1 MSHTGE
7 YNKSRYQYVDTVSD
21 LAALC
26 NELAG
31 APYVAVD
38 TEFLRENTYYPEL
51 CLVQI
56 KHGDTLACIDTPAIG
71 ADALGPLSDLLNNNS
86 ITKVLHSASQD
97 MEIFFMLD
105 KRPAAPVFDTQVAAP
120 LLGYNEQIGYG
131 NLVKEVLSVT
141 LAKAHTRADWSRR
154 PIPEN
159 QLHYALDDVIY
170 LEQLYLKLSK
180 RLEKAGRLEWLDNDF
195 EDLSRLE
202 RYNKPAKNMW
212 QKLRSAQFLKGTQL
226 ATLQAL
232 AEWREITARETNR
245 PRTWILKDDALTD
258 LAKQRPSS
266 IKELSHLRSIGART
280 RDKHGEQ
287 LIKLIEANAS
297 AEPVPLPEFVKKK
310 KLDPAAQSAID
321 VLTAVVSIKA
331 LEHNINASQLA
342 SKKMLE
348 ACWSAGDSSPLSGW
362 QLALLGDDIDNCLK
376 GRSAPAI
383 SDGKG
388 VIVDVD

>member
-7 YNKSRYQYVDTVSD
+7 YNKLSYQYVDTAGD
-21 LAALC
+21 LETLC
-26 NELAG
+26 NALAS
-31 APYVAVD
+31 APYVAID

-51 CLVQI
+51 CLVQV
-56 KHGDTLACIDTPAIG
+56 KFEDTLACIDTVAIA
-71 ADALGPLSDLLNNNS
+71 ADGLAPLSNLLTNTD

-120 LLGYNEQIGYG
+120 LLGHAEQIGYG

-154 PIPEN
+154 PIPDN

-170 LEQLYLKLSK
+170 LEQLYLKLHE
-180 RLEKAGRLEWLDNDF
+180 RLKKAGRLEWLENDF
-195 EDLSRLE
+195 NELSRPE

-212 QKLRSAQFLKGTQL
+212 QKLRSAQSMKGPQL
-226 ATLQAL
+226 AILQAL

-245 PRTWILKDDALTD
+245 PRNWILKDDALAD
-258 LAKQRPSS
+258 LAKQRPGS

-280 RDKHGEQ
+280 RDKHGKQ
-287 LIKLIEANAS
+287 LISLIEDNANA
-297 AEPVPLPEFVKKK
+297 EPTPLPDFVKKK
-310 KLDPAAQSAID
+310 KPGASAQAAID
-321 VLTAVVSIKA
+321 VLSALVSIKA
-331 LEHNINASQLA
+331 VEHNINATQLA

-348 ACWSAGDSSPLSGW
+348 ACWQEGNANPLSGW
-362 QLALLGDDIDNCLK
+362 RHALLAQDIENCLQ
-376 GRSAPAI
+376 GTSAPAI
-383 SDGKG
+383 ENGKG
-388 VIVDVD
+388 VMIDVV